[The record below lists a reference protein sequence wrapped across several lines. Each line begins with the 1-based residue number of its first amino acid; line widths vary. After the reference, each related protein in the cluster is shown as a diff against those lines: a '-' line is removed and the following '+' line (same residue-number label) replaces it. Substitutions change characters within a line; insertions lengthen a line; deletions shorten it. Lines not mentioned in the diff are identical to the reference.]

1 MSTTTATL
9 QVRHVS
15 VSILRRAEDVYA
27 FASKPENLPVWAAG
41 LGRSLTRVHDEWI
54 ADGPLGR
61 VRVRF
66 TPENDLGVLDH
77 DVELPAGVVVHN
89 PIRVVPNGEGSEV
102 TFTLF
107 RQPGVSDQEYEKDTA
122 AVERDLRTLRTVLES
137 Q

>member
-107 RQPGVSDQEYEKDTA
+107 RQPDVSDQEYEKDTA